1 MLNRLFCWLLRRPP
15 LAPQRNVA
23 DEKALPAAFEMLNQ
37 QAPLRQEASATQTPA
52 VNPEHAHNLKHAH
65 NIGAA
70 IICREAVLNRQQK
83 IAGYQF
89 MLQNAA
95 HAHIRPQS
103 RRILHLYTE
112 VLVQNIAQANIGQL
126 LGHRIAFIET
136 PDSFLGHPVLKLL
149 PAANTCFIIK
159 PIEGSDAPPAT
170 ELVKNIRTLR
180 AMGYRIGIPDPVEI
194 PEYFHLIGEIDVVCL
209 QGPHVDIEHGMKLVR
224 HILKIAPQAALLAR
238 DLPAMEDFDFCFKIG
253 TTLFQGP
260 FITSR
265 ESWTKQNLGPNY
277 SHLAML
283 LNKLRQDADTPEIVA
298 LLKQDGAITL
308 RLLRYINSAA
318 TGLREHV
325 ASIER
330 ALILL
335 GREPLRR
342 WLALM
347 LCASNRNQPRA
358 GAVLEAALVRARTME
373 LIATQRP
380 PLEREAMFLTGLLS
394 LIDVILQQP
403 LDHALESLNIDT
415 AIRDAILDS
424 TGPYA
429 STLAL
434 AKACEHMDV
443 SSIVS
448 IAAACG
454 VDPEQ
459 ASIWYMDALAWTLTL
474 QQEEDSD

>member
-1 MLNRLFCWLLRRPP
+1 MMLNKLFCRLFRRSLSPGRDAAARKTPPAAFDMLNR
-15 LAPQRNVA
+15 
-23 DEKALPAAFEMLNQ
+23 
-37 QAPLRQEASATQTPA
+37 QAPLRQKMSAAPTPA
-52 VNPEHAHNLKHAH
+52 ANAAHAHK
-65 NIGAA
+65 IGAA

-89 MLQNAA
+89 MLQDAM

-103 RRILHLYTE
+103 PRILHLYAE
-112 VLVQNIAQANIGQL
+112 VLVQNIVRANIGQL
-126 LGHRIAFIET
+126 LGHRIAFIEV
-136 PDSFLGHPVLKLL
+136 PDSFLGHPDLRQL
-149 PAANTCFIIK
+149 PAANTLFILK
-159 PIEGSDAPPAT
+159 PMEGPNAPPPA
-170 ELVKNIRTLR
+170 ELIGNIRELR
-180 AMGYRIGIPDPVEI
+180 AQGYRIGIPDPMET
-194 PEYFHLIGEIDVVCL
+194 PAYLHLISEIDLVCL
-209 QGPHVDIEHGMKLVR
+209 QGPRIDIEHGMKLTR
-224 HILKIAPQAALLAR
+224 HILKIAPHAALLAR

-265 ESWTKQNLGPNY
+265 GSWTERNLGPSY
-277 SHLAML
+277 SHLTML
-283 LNKLRQDADTPEIVA
+283 LNKLRQDADTREIVA

-318 TGLREHV
+318 TGLCEHV

-335 GREPLRR
+335 GRAPLRR

-373 LIATQRP
+373 LIATPRP

-403 LDHALESLNIDT
+403 LDHALASLNIDT
-415 AIRDAILDS
+415 AIQDAILDS

-429 STLAL
+429 ATLAL

-443 SSIVS
+443 GSIVS
-448 IAAACG
+448 IGTACG

-474 QQEEDSD
+474 QQEEAD